1 MITRIAL
8 AAVAAAFAV
17 TAVVAQ
23 GDLIA
28 ARRGL
33 MKGVGGENRNIT
45 EMLDGKQ
52 PFDLNKAKAA
62 LTTMSANAAKMPA
75 LFPATSKTGDTNA
88 LPAIWD
94 NKADFDAKM
103 AKFSADAK
111 AAAGRV
117 TNAETL
123 KVEVGEVRKN
133 CGACHNVYRKKT

>member
-8 AAVAAAFAV
+8 AAVVAAFAA

-23 GDLIA
+23 GDPIA
-28 ARRGL
+28 ARKGL

-62 LTTMSANAAKMPA
+62 LTTMSENAAKMPA
-75 LFPATSKTGDTNA
+75 LFPAASKTGDTNA

-111 AAAGRV
+111 AAAGKV

-123 KVEVGEVRKN
+123 KAEVGEVRKN
-133 CGACHNVYRKKT
+133 CGGCHNVYRKKT